1 MARSA
6 RDRTMSRRTRR
17 TRSTFDWGAGDRPGD
32 VARGMEEAFRRA
44 IFAIPPG
51 RVNSYGGVAAAAG
64 YPRYHRAVARLL
76 HQDHADLLP
85 WHRVVGADGEI
96 KTSGASAKEQKARL
110 RAEGVSFDGKKVN
123 REAFLPRTLMS
134 GDDQNIRSSGEA
146 NRQRR
151 TYFDA

>member
-32 VARGMEEAFRRA
+32 VARGMEEAFRKA

-76 HQDHADLLP
+76 RQDHWDLLP
-85 WHRVVGADGEI
+85 WHRVLGADGEI
-96 KTSGASAKEQKARL
+96 KTSGASAREQKARL
-110 RAEGVSFDGKKVN
+110 RAEGVSFEGKRVN
-123 REAFLPRTLMS
+123 RRAFLTLPMIE
-134 GDDQNIRSSGEA
+134 GD
-146 NRQRR
+146 
-151 TYFDA
+151 

>member
-51 RVNSYGGVAAAAG
+51 KVNSYGGVAAAAG
-64 YPRYHRAVARLL
+64 YPRYHRFVARLL
-76 HQDHADLLP
+76 HQDHWDLLP
-85 WHRVVGADGEI
+85 WHRVLGADGMI
-96 KTSGASAKEQKARL
+96 KTSGASAKEQRARL
-110 RAEGVSFDGKKVN
+110 RLEGVKFKGDRVDPG
-123 REAFLPRTLMS
+123 AFLFR
-134 GDDQNIRSSGEA
+134 G
-146 NRQRR
+146 
-151 TYFDA
+151 

>member
-32 VARGMEEAFRRA
+32 VARGMEEAFRKA

-51 RVNSYGGVAAAAG
+51 RVSSYGDVAAAAG

-76 HQDHADLLP
+76 HQDHLDQLP
-85 WHRVVGADGEI
+85 WHRVLGADGEI
-96 KTSGASAKEQKARL
+96 KTSGASAREQKARL
-110 RAEGVSFDGKKVN
+110 RAEGVSFSGKKVN
-123 REAFLPRTLMS
+123 SEAYLPVILVNGEDHGEEQDIRTC
-134 GDDQNIRSSGEA
+134 GQA
-146 NRQRR
+146 
-151 TYFDA
+151 